1 MRVQGHCANIFVGSE
16 LKQQKADIVDE
27 TDRTMQ
33 DGHYIDQVALDVDY
47 VNYVRETVPKTIWSN
62 DYLQELWEEKGKY
75 LKALKRCHCAHRR
88 GMPEKTGCSTRPLSG
103 RASWAP
109 CACGE
114 ADQSG

>member
-62 DYLQELWEEKGKY
+62 DYLQELNGQ
-75 LKALKRCHCAHRR
+75 
-88 GMPEKTGCSTRPLSG
+88 GGG
-103 RASWAP
+103 
-109 CACGE
+109 GE
-114 ADQSG
+114 NGGGGGGNI

>member
-1 MRVQGHCANIFVGSE
+1 MIVRVQGHCANIFVGSE

-62 DYLQELWEEKGKY
+62 DYCKNYGK
-75 LKALKRCHCAHRR
+75 KRVNI
-88 GMPEKTGCSTRPLSG
+88 
-103 RASWAP
+103 
-109 CACGE
+109 
-114 ADQSG
+114 